1 MKKQNKKWSMN
12 CLSVVSAS
20 TSFLK
25 NKQITSAEMNL
36 PTFEVYVAGCF
47 SGAPIIL
54 TKTLQLGF
62 LKKHQVKVM
71 LDSMPEDDTTEL
83 KKEMDTEDALQL
95 SEDRGHKQET
105 DLDIDYGDIYM
116 RAEFLE
122 EDSELSWFNA
132 GVRVGVWIGL
142 GICLGIGISVGL
154 LVCSYQ
160 ATTRNFKRRLIR
172 CWDEN
177 FHSCSSYQNHNH
189 LSLFRTLV

>member
-36 PTFEVYVAGCF
+36 PTFE
-47 SGAPIIL
+47 
-54 TKTLQLGF
+54 
-62 LKKHQVKVM
+62 HQVKVM

-122 EDSELSWFNA
+122 EDCELSWFNA

-154 LVCSYQ
+154 LVCTYQ

>member
-160 ATTRNFKRRLIR
+160 ATTRNFKRQLIR